1 MKGLNILSINKIA
14 GVALVLA
21 VGVWGSSLSLTGCST
36 APTAD
41 QLRQLLEENPDILAN
56 AIKKNPNQI
65 MAAINDA
72 VEASRREQEQ
82 EARKAMEAAR
92 EEERKN
98 PKQPEID
105 ESRVIFAKNSDLK
118 KKAPITIVEYA
129 DFQCGYCS
137 RAHETVKQI
146 IDKYGDKVRV
156 IYKHLPILGPQ
167 SLTTAH
173 YYEAVA
179 LQDHG
184 KAEKFHA
191 KIFDNQGNLRSGGED
206 FLKQTAKDVG
216 ANMARLKKDL
226 ASDKVKQRVQADDE
240 EGKKFGFSGT
250 PAFLVNGI
258 SLNGAQPLAAF
269 EEEFRK
275 QGLLD

>member
-105 ESRVIFAKNSDLK
+105 ESRVIFAKNDDLK
-118 KKAPITIVEYA
+118 KQAPITIVEYA

-146 IDKYGDKVRV
+146 IGKYGDKVRV